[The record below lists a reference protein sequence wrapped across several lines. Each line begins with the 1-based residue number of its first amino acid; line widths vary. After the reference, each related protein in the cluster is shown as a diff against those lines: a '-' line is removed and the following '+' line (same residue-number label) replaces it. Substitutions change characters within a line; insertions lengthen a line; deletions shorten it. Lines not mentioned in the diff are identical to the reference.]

1 MDIQLFSFVFAVVL
15 GIVCFGLVKYTADE
29 FDRWYEG
36 SGEKISLKVPASVSK
51 LAAFIVAALFLLVR

>member
-36 SGEKISLKVPASVSK
+36 TGEAISLKVPAVVGT
-51 LAAFIVAALFLLVR
+51 LATFLVAAVFLLAR